1 MTDTKINKP
10 VLGFAAYSG
19 TGKTTLL
26 INIIPLLKQE
36 GYKIAV
42 IKHAHHNFDIDK
54 QGTDSFLHRKAGS
67 QQVIVS

>member
-26 INIIPLLKQE
+26 INIIPLIKARRLQNSC
-36 GYKIAV
+36 YK
-42 IKHAHHNFDIDK
+42 
-54 QGTDSFLHRKAGS
+54 TCSS
-67 QQVIVS
+67 QL